1 MKANRLVAGAVLVAM
16 LTGCATS
23 QNTFYSDPMSVGNA
37 EICRTLAGPE
47 ATTDLDFQSALRT
60 ELRLRGIGE
69 SECGKIISDQNVAIG
84 VGAVLGAV
92 IVAAAVSSDNDG
104 HHVGRHH
111 RHHHRRSSETFIDI
125 DIHVPPSAPAPSEQG
140 DWDQYQNA
148 SGALVWG
155 CRGVASKQLL
165 DPVRCSGKE
174 MTDARWPSK
183 AF

>member
-1 MKANRLVAGAVLVAM
+1 MKVNRIVAAAVLVAT

-23 QNTFYSDPMSVGNA
+23 RNTFYSDPMSVGNA
-37 EICRTLAGPE
+37 EICRTLTGPE

-60 ELRLRGIGE
+60 ELRLRGLGE
-69 SECGKIISDQNVAIG
+69 GDCGRIISDQNVAIG

-92 IVAAAVSSDNDG
+92 IVAAAASSDNEG
-104 HHVGRHH
+104 HGGRHH
-111 RHHHRRSSETFIDI
+111 HHHRRSSETFIDI

-155 CRGVASKQLL
+155 CRGVATKQLL

-174 MTDARWPSK
+174 MTDARWPAK
-183 AF
+183 TF

>member
-1 MKANRLVAGAVLVAM
+1 MQANRLMAGAVLLAM

-47 ATTDLDFQSALRT
+47 ATADLDFQSALRT

-92 IVAAAVSSDNDG
+92 IVAAAASSDNDG
-104 HHVGRHH
+104 HGDRHH
-111 RHHHRRSSETFIDI
+111 HHHHRRSSETFIDI
-125 DIHVPPSAPAPSEQG
+125 DFTVPPSVPAPSGQG

-155 CRGVASKQLL
+155 CRGVGSRQLL

-183 AF
+183 TF